1 MPDWGGWTLK
11 HFPGGVEEGAGDGAL
26 FRTRRADRKP
36 ANPKSPRLMNSD
48 NTTLIPSSRDGAIHA
63 NPALSHALRRGLGR
77 PISALRASME
87 SLVLEFEPRDPR
99 GAALDDALGEV
110 ARLGRNV
117 RDLIDYAYPPEPHEM
132 SCGVDEILYSA
143 RFQLPR
149 GLWRELLIARDLPG
163 GQTMPKILV
172 DGPVLSRSLAR
183 LIQAGSS
190 NLSGGVLLHASWHAG
205 EVHFGITFQGTGQL
219 EDDPMGLCHA
229 IAQRDLG
236 VLGCL
241 VEERTT
247 PSGNTTIRVRIPAAT
262 AIDKETA
269 A

>member
-1 MPDWGGWTLK
+1 M
-11 HFPGGVEEGAGDGAL
+11 
-26 FRTRRADRKP
+26 
-36 ANPKSPRLMNSD
+36 SPRLMNSD
-48 NTTLIPSSRDGAIHA
+48 NTTLIPSSRESAIRA
-63 NPALSHALRRGLGR
+63 NPALSSALRRGLGR
-77 PISALRASME
+77 PITALRASME

-99 GAALDDALGEV
+99 GAALDDALGEI

-117 RDLIDYAYPPEPHEM
+117 RDLIDYAYPPEPHKM
-132 SCGVDEILYSA
+132 RCGVDEILYSA

-149 GLWRELLIARDLPG
+149 DIWKKLWIARDLIG
-163 GQTMPKILV
+163 GEPMSELSV

-183 LIQAGSS
+183 LIQAGAG
-190 NLSGGVLLHASWHAG
+190 NLAGGVLLHASWHDG
-205 EVHFGITFQGTGQL
+205 EIHFGITFRGIGQL

-247 PSGNTTIRVRIPAAT
+247 PLGDTLIRVRVPAAT
-262 AIDKETA
+262 SQDEDVA